1 MINGLW
7 RLILAVC
14 CCSSLE
20 ASETPSAPTSA
31 LPLPA
36 LTYFVI
42 ENQARPLQIEND
54 GLQHRGIVS
63 DLVFQ
68 LSQDLNIPLDVV
80 ALPFKRM
87 LQQMKSPSSK
97 NWIAYGSPAW
107 RAKNPES
114 VQSNCLFPV
123 PILNVSHSLVT
134 RKDQAVVVDSVQ
146 SLFDQRLIT
155 LHGYNYP
162 VLADYFDQGMIQ
174 KLDVKNHQSAF
185 KAVAA
190 RRGLGF
196 VGMNIRVAYSFSVGG
211 IPRSEFELHDLSFLI
226 PSYPIHLSYDCNM
239 DADLQAKL
247 IEHYQ
252 YLQERGQIDVVVAR
266 YLRGKTDSKM

>member
-1 MINGLW
+1 MINSLW
-7 RLILAVC
+7 RFFLATC

-20 ASETPSAPTSA
+20 ATETLDAPLSVPSP
-31 LPLPA
+31 PA

-42 ENQARPLQIEND
+42 ENQARPLQIESD
-54 GLQHRGIVS
+54 GRQHRGIVS

-68 LSQDLNIPLDVV
+68 LSQDLNIPLNIVS
-80 ALPFKRM
+80 LPFKRM
-87 LQQMKSPSSK
+87 LLQMKSPFNK

-114 VQSNCLFPV
+114 VQSDCLFPS

-134 RKDQAVVVDSVQ
+134 RMDQTVKIDSVQ

-162 VLADYFDQGMIQ
+162 VLADYFDQGTIE

-190 RRGLGF
+190 KRGLGF
-196 VGMNIRVAYSFSVGG
+196 VGMDIRVAYSFSVGE

-226 PSYPIHLSYDCNM
+226 PSYPIHLSYDCDM
-239 DADLQAKL
+239 DVGLQTKL

-252 YLQERGQIDVVVAR
+252 YLQERGQVDAVLTR
-266 YLRGKTDSKM
+266 YLSRKN